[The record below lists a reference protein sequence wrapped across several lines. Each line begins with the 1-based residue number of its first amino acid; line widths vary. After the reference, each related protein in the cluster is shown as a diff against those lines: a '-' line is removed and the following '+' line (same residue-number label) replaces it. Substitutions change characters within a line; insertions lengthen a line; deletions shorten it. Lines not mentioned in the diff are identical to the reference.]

1 MKCLGPMV
9 LVGHWNHTDVV
20 PGSNYGTQTREVCAP
35 AFELSPWHQITSQIY
50 FF

>member
-9 LVGHWNHTDVV
+9 LVGHWNHIGVV
-20 PGSNYGTQTREVCAP
+20 PGSNYGTQTCEVCAL
-35 AFELSPWHQITSQIY
+35 AFERSPWHQIASQIY